1 MVYVFGLVI
10 LSCLILYGS
19 SPCVMLC
26 HFRTLVLISFTC
38 PSFILLCIRSFLF
51 SSSVWLFSLLT
62 CVQLVITPCVF
73 KCLSS
78 PLSLSVWLLCFPHL
92 RPVFLVFP
100 VLFLSV
106 LCFCIFFFYFF
117 SSLTLTDP
125 VCLLC
130 FYFVSCCFGFW
141 TCQLQLTW
149 FIYKPLVPDQ
159 PAALPA
165 FGSLNFWPTLTVFPD
180 YT

>member
-1 MVYVFGLVI
+1 MCHVVPPPYP
-10 LSCLILYGS
+10 LSYPPMI
-19 SPCVMLC
+19 
-26 HFRTLVLISFTC
+26 VLNSFTC
-38 PSFILLCIRSFLF
+38 PSFILLCIQSFLF
-51 SSSVWLFSLLT
+51 TSSLFLFSLLT

-73 KCLSS
+73 KSS

-130 FYFVSCCFGFW
+130 FLFVCFLLFW
-141 TCQLQLTW
+141 ILDMSITAYV
-149 FIYKPLVPDQ
+149 IYL
-159 PAALPA
+159 
-165 FGSLNFWPTLTVFPD
+165 
-180 YT
+180 

>member
-1 MVYVFGLVI
+1 MCHVVPPPYP
-10 LSCLILYGS
+10 LSYPPMI
-19 SPCVMLC
+19 
-26 HFRTLVLISFTC
+26 VLNSFTC
-38 PSFILLCIRSFLF
+38 PSFILLCIQSFLF
-51 SSSVWLFSLLT
+51 TSSLFLFSLLT

-125 VCLLC
+125 VCLLY
-130 FYFVSCCFGFW
+130 FLFVSCCFGFW
-141 TCQLQLTW
+141 TCQLQLT
-149 FIYKPLVPDQ
+149 
-159 PAALPA
+159 
-165 FGSLNFWPTLTVFPD
+165 
-180 YT
+180 